1 MSDSMLDRVPPHNRD
16 AERGVIGGILRDPDT
31 LSTVQQ
37 IIRSDNF
44 YFDHH
49 QKIFQALSDLET
61 EHQPI
66 DLVLLHERLRKLK
79 QLEDVGGVSYLTE
92 LWEAVPTGA
101 NAEYHAKIVRDAA
114 MIRSLIHS
122 GNEILRDAYDRSQ
135 SADELVAQAE
145 RQIMDIARSGMVGE
159 TKTLKDAVQEAW
171 HRLDSRIGKDNLAIS
186 GMPTHYADLDNIT
199 AGLQKS
205 ELIIIAARPSVGKT
219 AFALNLVRNMI
230 MDFDPS
236 DRSPETPAVLF
247 VSLEMSR
254 IELAER
260 LLCCQSRVDSHKV
273 RTGRVNSDDVQ
284 KLMDAGDMLRRT
296 RLYIDDTPSR
306 SMIQIGA
313 TARRLMR
320 KEEKTGGLR
329 MVVIDYLQL
338 IEPENRRDPRQEQ
351 VAQISRR
358 LKFLAR
364 ELNIPVIA
372 LAQVNR
378 ASEDRQDHKP
388 RLADLRESGSI
399 EQDAD
404 VCMMLHRP
412 GIYDK
417 SDEQKDRI
425 LEIIIAKQR
434 NGPTGEI
441 TLTYIKEYM
450 RYENY
455 SPEDMP
461 RGYGL

>member
-1 MSDSMLDRVPPHNRD
+1 MSADPMLDRLPPHNRD
-16 AERGVIGGILRDPDT
+16 AERGVLGGILRDPDT
-31 LSTVQQ
+31 LATVQQ
-37 IIRSDNF
+37 IIRTENF
-44 YFDHH
+44 YFDQH
-49 QKIFQALSDLET
+49 QKIFQALSDLEND
-61 EHQPI
+61 HQPL
-66 DLVLLHERLRKLK
+66 DLVLLHERLRKYK
-79 QLEDVGGVSYLTE
+79 QLDDVGGVPYLTE
-92 LWEAVPTGA
+92 LWESVPTGA
-101 NAEYHAKIVRDAA
+101 NAEYHAKLVRDAA

-122 GNEILRDAYDRSQ
+122 GNEILRDAYDRTQ

-145 RQIMDIARSGMVGE
+145 RLIMDIAKSGMVGE

-171 HRLDSRIGKDNLAIS
+171 HRLDSRIGKENLSIS
-186 GMPTHYADLDNIT
+186 GIATHYADLDNIT
-199 AGLQKS
+199 AGLQNS

-219 AFALNLVRNMI
+219 AFALNLVRNII
-230 MDFDPS
+230 MDFDGGNP
-236 DRSPETPAVLF
+236 PAVLF
-247 VSLEMSR
+247 VSLEQSR

-273 RTGRVNSDDVQ
+273 RTGRLNSDDVQ
-284 KLMDAGDMLRRT
+284 KLMDAGDMLRRAK
-296 RLYIDDTPSR
+296 LYIDDTPSR
-306 SMIQIGA
+306 SMIQIAA
-313 TARRLMR
+313 TARRLMK
-320 KEEKTGGLR
+320 KEEKNGGLK
-329 MVVIDYLQL
+329 MIVIDYLQL
-338 IEPENRRDPRQEQ
+338 IDPENRRDPRQEQ

-364 ELNIPVIA
+364 ELSIPVIA

-417 SDEQKDRI
+417 GDEQKDRI
-425 LEIIIAKQR
+425 LEVIIAKQR

-441 TLTYIKEYM
+441 TLTYLKEYM

-455 SPEDMP
+455 SPDDGP
-461 RGYGL
+461 TRYGGI

>member
-1 MSDSMLDRVPPHNRD
+1 MPSDPMLDRLPPQNKD
-16 AERGVIGGILRDPDT
+16 AERGVLGGILRDPDT
-31 LSTVQQ
+31 LATVQQ
-37 IIRSDNF
+37 ILRTDNF

-49 QKIFQALSDLET
+49 QKIFQALTDLEN
-61 EHQPI
+61 ENQPL
-66 DLVLLHERLRKLK
+66 DLVLLHERLRKNK
-79 QLEDVGGVSYLTE
+79 HLEDVGGVPYLTE
-92 LWEAVPTGA
+92 LWESVPTGA
-101 NAEYHAKIVRDAA
+101 NAEYHAKLVRDAA

-145 RQIMDIARSGMVGE
+145 RLIMEIAKAGMVGE
-159 TKTLKDAVQEAW
+159 TKTLNDAVQEAW
-171 HRLDSRIGKDNLAIS
+171 HRLDSRIGKENLSIS
-186 GMPTHYADLDNIT
+186 GIATGYADLDNIT
-199 AGLQKS
+199 AGLQNS

-219 AFALNLVRNMI
+219 AFALNIVRHVI
-230 MDFDPS
+230 MDFDLNA
-236 DRSPETPAVLF
+236 SPPRMPPAVLF
-247 VSLEMSR
+247 VSLEQSR

-260 LLCCQSRVDSHKV
+260 LLCCQSLVDSHKV
-273 RTGRVNSDDVQ
+273 RTGRINSEEVQ
-284 KLMDAGDMLRRT
+284 KLMDAGDRLRRAK
-296 RLYIDDTPSR
+296 LYIDDTPSR
-306 SMIQIGA
+306 SMIQIAA
-313 TARRLMR
+313 TARRLMK
-320 KEEKTGGLR
+320 KEEKNGGLR

-338 IEPENRRDPRQEQ
+338 IDPENRRDPRQEQ

-364 ELNIPVIA
+364 ELNVPVIA

-404 VCMMLHRP
+404 TCMMLHRP
-412 GIYDK
+412 GLFDK
-417 SDEQKDRI
+417 SDDKADRI
-425 LEIIIAKQR
+425 LEVIIAKQR

-441 TLTYIKEYM
+441 TLTFLKQFM

-455 SPEDMP
+455 SPEDEP
-461 RGYGL
+461 RYG